1 MRLSWEGPKVKK
13 LLDKKGAT
21 ALMDAAEVILE
32 EANRTVP
39 LDERTLMK
47 SGETSVDM
55 RTHEAAISY
64 DTEYAVRLHEHPKY
78 NFQESPP
85 RRGKWL
91 ELTLK
96 EQSQR
101 VLKLLADGL
110 QH

>member
-32 EANRTVP
+32 EANRAVP
-39 LDERTLMK
+39 LDESTLMK
-47 SGETSVDM
+47 SGETSVDI

-64 DTEYAVRLHEHPKY
+64 DTPYAVRLHEHPEY
-78 NFQESPP
+78 NFQGG

-101 VLKLLADGL
+101 VLKLLAEGL